1 MRFLLF
7 YQIFSFSLLWHWLHL
22 KLKSL
27 PSRLSVSSNAVTDRE
42 STHQPLTLL
51 FPSDDT
57 GLRLDGQPVYLSV
70 DAIGELRKA
79 AEEGKNIESLASV
92 RADSEHVSFFSV
104 LEQDLSNTW
113 NSSASGSYIHE
124 GYSIYSEV
132 ASIARQT

>member
-1 MRFLLF
+1 M
-7 YQIFSFSLLWHWLHL
+7 
-22 KLKSL
+22 
-27 PSRLSVSSNAVTDRE
+27 TDRE